1 VFGSDRLNIQGG
13 KSQMLVADEKKGTKK
28 VNQGRLRLQVMGQ
41 FKKHV
46 LPQRRK
52 VAKKTAASFGFSWR
66 LCVFAGGS

>member
-1 VFGSDRLNIQGG
+1 
-13 KSQMLVADEKKGTKK
+13 
-28 VNQGRLRLQVMGQ
+28 MGQ

-66 LCVFAGGS
+66 LCVFASLREALNSN